1 MHTESGFLRLKPGG
15 AVEFVVAQAT
25 GMAEVSRGALEGGVL
40 RLGSTAV
47 AGAEKVLEVTR
58 EYTLR
63 GEGSRELGVVV
74 GMRTHTQPLQPHL
87 RATLH
92 KA

>member
-1 MHTESGFLRLKPGG
+1 MHAESGFLRAKPGG

-58 EYTLR
+58 EYSLR
-63 GEGSRELGVVV
+63 GEDNRELCVTCA
-74 GMRTHTQPLQPHL
+74 MRTHTQPLLPHL